1 MRRRRASRALRIS
14 RRARVDANEY
24 KRTSH
29 YKATTTPPHRSSAPP
44 STTRSS
50 RETACRTVASTSP
63 RRRSPPWPCARARR
77 PPPPPPAYRS
87 STASRASSRSRSR
100 RSSANGNARSIVD
113 ALATTWPSSA
123 RTICAY
129 TYLLLMCTRRECGAF
144 SASDRRRASRTAP
157 RIARDIAGRSRGAV
171 SARARRS
178 RGVARWRRRRRG
190 DRRGR
195 PNVRTSERPNVRTL
209 VVDASRAPSAKTRK
223 SAHESRRVRR
233 HPIRK

>member
-1 MRRRRASRALRIS
+1 MRRRRASRALS
-14 RRARVDANEY
+14 DFASLARVDANEY

-29 YKATTTPPHRSSAPP
+29 YKATTIPPHRSSAPP

-87 STASRASSRSRSR
+87 STASRVARARAR
-100 RSSANGNARSIVD
+100 VALVRANGNARSIVD

-144 SASDRRRASRTAP
+144 SASDARRASRAAR
-157 RIARDIAGRSRGAV
+157 RIACDIAV
-171 SARARRS
+171 ARARRAS
-178 RGVARWRRRRRG
+178 ATTTTRRAMRA
-190 DRRGR
+190 DAA
-195 PNVRTSERPNVRTL
+195 PAADAERV
-209 VVDASRAPSAKTRK
+209 
-223 SAHESRRVRR
+223 
-233 HPIRK
+233 